1 MCAKFHCLLKS
12 AWTFRHLLKTCILR
26 STTVESN
33 LSSYS
38 HWRWRLGSSSYSYIQ
53 GYDLLTRRLSTNKVQ
68 TFVASN
74 CRPSTI
80 FNLLLIF
87 LAKVRNKKPASKS
100 WNNYT
105 AVDCRRYKNASNN
118 KKIESYQLREGK
130 EASGRL
136 RLHERMAL
144 SRREASIRPAHAR
157 RFRDHLGTDTV
168 RSKLPPLCVP
178 VSPSPVSREI
188 SRDLWRSIRPS
199 TMGVFKLRT
208 SV

>member
-1 MCAKFHCLLKS
+1 M
-12 AWTFRHLLKTCILR
+12 
-26 STTVESN
+26 
-33 LSSYS
+33 
-38 HWRWRLGSSSYSYIQ
+38 
-53 GYDLLTRRLSTNKVQ
+53 LTRRLSTNKVQ

-80 FNLLLIF
+80 FNLLLIS

-144 SRREASIRPAHAR
+144 SRREASLRPARAR
-157 RFRDHLGTDTV
+157 CSRSHFGTV
-168 RSKLPPLCVP
+168 SARSKLPPLCVP
-178 VSPSPVSREI
+178 VSLLPVSREA
-188 SRDLWRSIRPS
+188 SRDLWSSIGRS
-199 TMGVFKLRT
+199 TMVVFELRT
-208 SV
+208 SASAPPYPKI